1 VTPRAAARRTTARR
15 IVAAFALVLAL
26 FAAALVAVL
35 LALSAIGDAED
46 VVARL
51 DHAKH
56 AGHTAAGLAR
66 EQYIHQAHTL
76 LEWNRSHLE
85 HYGRVSRQAAAATA
99 ELERMAPDAESR
111 HRAAEIAGLVRE
123 SDRLF
128 REEVMPVVGGADRSR
143 IQDLARRTEELVD
156 KVVDLNEEL
165 NAHLGARSDAA
176 RTKAQKT
183 RNQALVAVLAF
194 FVLAIAAAAAVGGY
208 LMRSISRPVALL
220 RAGAQRVGGGD
231 LAARVEL
238 HGDDELAALADVF
251 NQMAADLARHQA
263 KILEQH
269 RLASIGQVAAGV
281 AHEINN
287 PLGVML
293 GYVQVMRRDPKTAG
307 LEELGIIEDEI
318 RQCQTIVAALLDLA
332 RPARL
337 HRGEVDLAEVA
348 REAVARLE
356 EAGRVDRLAVKVAGE
371 DAVRIDADEGKV
383 RQIVL
388 NLLGNA
394 IDAARAADGAA
405 IEVAVSHRDGTGIV
419 EVADRGAGIPTEAR
433 ARLFEPFFSTKAA
446 GHGLGL
452 AIARTLA
459 RAHGGEVELADRPGG
474 GTVARVCLPIE
485 APPEAA

>member
-1 VTPRAAARRTTARR
+1 VTTPATARRTTARR
-15 IVAAFALVLAL
+15 IVLAFALVLAL

-35 LALSAIGDAED
+35 FALSAIGDAERE
-46 VVARL
+46 VARL

-56 AGHTAAGLAR
+56 ACHMATMLAR

-76 LEWNRSHLE
+76 LAGDRSHLDHYDRASKAAAEATE
-85 HYGRVSRQAAAATA
+85 HLEMVAPDDDSRQRAT
-99 ELERMAPDAESR
+99 
-111 HRAAEIAGLVRE
+111 EIASLVHE

-128 REEVMPVVGGADRSR
+128 REEVVPMVGTADRSATKE
-143 IQDLARRTEELVD
+143 LAERTEAVIDQVD
-156 KVVDLNEEL
+156 QLHDDLQANL
-165 NAHLGARSDAA
+165 AAQSDAA
-176 RTKAQKT
+176 HRRAEKT
-183 RNQALVAVLAF
+183 RNQALLAVIVF
-194 FVLAIAAAAAVGGY
+194 FLLAIAVATALGGY

-220 RAGAQRVGGGD
+220 RASAQKVGAGD
-231 LAARVEL
+231 LSARVEL
-238 HGDDELAALADVF
+238 HGDDELAALAGVF

-293 GYVQVMRRDPKTAG
+293 GYVQLMRRDPKTAG
-307 LEELGIIEDEI
+307 LEELGILEDEI

-337 HRGEVDLAEVA
+337 HRAEVDLVELA
-348 REAVARLE
+348 REAVSRLE
-356 EAGRVDRLAVKVAGE
+356 ETERLDGVSVKVNGL
-371 DAVRIDADEGKV
+371 DSLRVDADEGKV

-394 IDAARAADGAA
+394 IDAARAADALDV
-405 IEVAVSHRDGTGIV
+405 ELSVARNNGTGVV
-419 EVADRGAGIPTEAR
+419 EIADRGAGIPAGAR
-433 ARLFEPFFSTKAA
+433 ARLFEPFFSTKAK

-459 RAHGGEVELADRPGG
+459 RAHGGDVDLDDRPGG
-474 GTVARVCLPIE
+474 GTVARICLPIE
-485 APPEAA
+485 APKEAA